1 MRWLPLTTFGPG
13 SWHLSSSRFWETSWA
28 KRNMMKMTAF
38 QCSQHSSN
46 RWKLGRAA
54 TKWGRALSH
63 PPSPTVETTQG
74 RRSQQS
80 LDMWIGPCGI
90 QVRLQGPARTGTF
103 HITIQFLSG
112 PLRRTALHCERTNCS
127 KLSVTL
133 FHTSFKPLTS
143 RAWRWHAKPWLFVFV
158 VDIS

>member
-1 MRWLPLTTFGPG
+1 MRCLPLTTFGPG
-13 SWHLSSSRFWETSWA
+13 SWRLSSSRFWGTSWA
-28 KRNMMKMTAF
+28 KRSMMKRTTF
-38 QCSQHSSN
+38 QCSQHSSD
-46 RWKLGRAA
+46 RWRLGRAA

-80 LDMWIGPCGI
+80 LDMWTGPCGI
-90 QVRLQGPARTGTF
+90 QVRLQGPAGTGTV

-112 PLRRTALHCERTNCS
+112 PLRRTALHCERTKCS

-133 FHTSFKPLTS
+133 FHTSLKQVTS
-143 RAWRWHAKPWLFVFV
+143 RAWRRDAKPWLFVLAV
-158 VDIS
+158 ELS